1 MGRRKRKGGT
11 PEAAADGPEASPTAP
26 AAPAAPSDAPNPTPK
41 KRRGNRAGAGQKH
54 NRASPADDPSPVVAP
69 KKRRTAEEI
78 AQAKVEKEAA
88 AASSCPP
95 TSTSSARRRSRP
107 SSCAARTRRSPPSRH
122 RSCRRAPAATATE
135 PAAATFHCR
144 AAHRAAPRAAAVLS
158 HSRHTLPWRRQT
170 MREILYYDLK
180 KIQANDE
187 QRLQMGGFKMMPW
200 LSTKIHIDRTGW
212 SRMRCAPR
220 APPPPPPRAA
230 VAPAARRRHARGR
243 AEAPL
248 RAMLTAVAPLSR
260 ARRVGYALAV
270 ISLETADFLQCERY
284 ISRQMGA
291 EATASAQAAAAALA
305 AARMKEAE
313 EEADDDGD
321 EAAPAAAPATA
332 GP

>member
-144 AAHRAAPRAAAVLS
+144 AALRAAPRAAAVLS

-230 VAPAARRRHARGR
+230 VARR
-243 AEAPL
+243 
-248 RAMLTAVAPLSR
+248 S
-260 ARRVGYALAV
+260 
-270 ISLETADFLQCERY
+270 
-284 ISRQMGA
+284 
-291 EATASAQAAAAALA
+291 
-305 AARMKEAE
+305 
-313 EEADDDGD
+313 
-321 EAAPAAAPATA
+321 
-332 GP
+332 

>member
-1 MGRRKRKGGT
+1 MPR
-11 PEAAADGPEASPTAP
+11 TAP
-26 AAPAAPSDAPNPTPK
+26 
-41 KRRGNRAGAGQKH
+41 R
-54 NRASPADDPSPVVAP
+54 
-69 KKRRTAEEI
+69 
-78 AQAKVEKEAA
+78 
-88 AASSCPP
+88 
-95 TSTSSARRRSRP
+95 
-107 SSCAARTRRSPPSRH
+107 
-122 RSCRRAPAATATE
+122 
-135 PAAATFHCR
+135 F
-144 AAHRAAPRAAAVLS
+144 
-158 HSRHTLPWRRQT
+158 
-170 MREILYYDLK
+170 
-180 KIQANDE
+180 
-187 QRLQMGGFKMMPW
+187 
-200 LSTKIHIDRTGW
+200 
-212 SRMRCAPR
+212 
-220 APPPPPPRAA
+220 
-230 VAPAARRRHARGR
+230 ARGR